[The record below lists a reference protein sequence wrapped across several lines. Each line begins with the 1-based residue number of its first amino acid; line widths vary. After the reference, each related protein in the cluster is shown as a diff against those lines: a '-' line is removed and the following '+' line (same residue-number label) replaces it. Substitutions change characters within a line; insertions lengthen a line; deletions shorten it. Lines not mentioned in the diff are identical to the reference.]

1 MMTFITNYNEA
12 AMLDTLFVL
21 TDGEL
26 NPTTHT
32 NTQREGEKKQ
42 KFSYQQQVFPLRLPT
57 LHHSPGL
64 FPLLQVKLSF
74 LLLSF

>member
-12 AMLDTLFVL
+12 AMLNTLFVL

-32 NTQREGEKKQ
+32 NTKREGEEKQ
-42 KFSYQQQVFPLRLPT
+42 KFSYQQ
-57 LHHSPGL
+57 
-64 FPLLQVKLSF
+64 
-74 LLLSF
+74 